1 MEALQIWV
9 RSLESKKDIRHR
21 VLEARKEIGPL
32 KWQKAT
38 EGITAAVTS
47 HMRFREATDI
57 YCYVDHQ
64 GEAGTRLIIEEAWR
78 LGKDVWVP
86 RVLGRGMEFFHIE
99 NFGQLHPGT
108 MGILEPEEGTLADGT
123 DALVI
128 MPGVAF
134 DRDRRRIGYGGGYY
148 DRYLAAHPCLPT
160 MAVAFD
166 CQVLDEVPYDEYD
179 IRPQILVTETSVYEN
194 GK

>member
-64 GEAGTRLIIEEAWR
+64 GEAGTRPVSYTHL
-78 LGKDVWVP
+78 DVYK
-86 RVLGRGMEFFHIE
+86 R
-99 NFGQLHPGT
+99 QLC
-108 MGILEPEEGTLADGT
+108 IWKRN
-123 DALVI
+123 I
-128 MPGVAF
+128 
-134 DRDRRRIGYGGGYY
+134 
-148 DRYLAAHPCLPT
+148 
-160 MAVAFD
+160 
-166 CQVLDEVPYDEYD
+166 
-179 IRPQILVTETSVYEN
+179 
-194 GK
+194 

>member
-1 MEALQIWV
+1 
-9 RSLESKKDIRHR
+9 
-21 VLEARKEIGPL
+21 
-32 KWQKAT
+32 
-38 EGITAAVTS
+38 
-47 HMRFREATDI
+47 
-57 YCYVDHQ
+57 
-64 GEAGTRLIIEEAWR
+64 
-78 LGKDVWVP
+78 
-86 RVLGRGMEFFHIE
+86 
-99 NFGQLHPGT
+99 
-108 MGILEPEEGTLADGT
+108 MGILEPEEGALADGA

-160 MAVAFD
+160 IAVAFD

-179 IRPQILVTETSVYEN
+179 IRPQILVTETSVYED

>member
-21 VLEARKEIGPL
+21 VLEARKEISPL
-32 KWQKAT
+32 EWQKAT

-47 HMRFREATDI
+47 HMRFREATDN

-99 NFGQLHPGT
+99 
-108 MGILEPEEGTLADGT
+108 
-123 DALVI
+123 
-128 MPGVAF
+128 
-134 DRDRRRIGYGGGYY
+134 RI
-148 DRYLAAHPCLPT
+148 
-160 MAVAFD
+160 
-166 CQVLDEVPYDEYD
+166 
-179 IRPQILVTETSVYEN
+179 S
-194 GK
+194 

>member
-64 GEAGTRLIIEEAWR
+64 
-78 LGKDVWVP
+78 
-86 RVLGRGMEFFHIE
+86 
-99 NFGQLHPGT
+99 
-108 MGILEPEEGTLADGT
+108 
-123 DALVI
+123 
-128 MPGVAF
+128 
-134 DRDRRRIGYGGGYY
+134 
-148 DRYLAAHPCLPT
+148 
-160 MAVAFD
+160 
-166 CQVLDEVPYDEYD
+166 
-179 IRPQILVTETSVYEN
+179 
-194 GK
+194 

>member
-1 MEALQIWV
+1 
-9 RSLESKKDIRHR
+9 
-21 VLEARKEIGPL
+21 
-32 KWQKAT
+32 
-38 EGITAAVTS
+38 
-47 HMRFREATDI
+47 
-57 YCYVDHQ
+57 
-64 GEAGTRLIIEEAWR
+64 
-78 LGKDVWVP
+78 
-86 RVLGRGMEFFHIE
+86 MEFFHIE

-108 MGILEPEEGTLADGT
+108 MGILEPEEGALADGA

-179 IRPQILVTETSVYEN
+179 IRPQILVTETSVYED